1 MIDMGRGKQYD
12 LQKMLDLYNKGYSYQ
27 EIADEF
33 QIKSIQSVRHA
44 IEKRLK
50 EDIAFDQALI
60 NFDKAETEKKK
71 LKEEE
76 ESKKIE
82 EKMKPVRMGIFD
94 FQIDS
99 LTLDALEYFLQNK
112 YGSKVLID
120 KTNRV
125 ISISEELE
133 PEEMKDFLFNSG
145 FLTLISNAKDDDMFQ
160 LNIEIFHSSPGSII
174 STKKRAA
181 DLFRD
186 GSSYEEKNK
195 VRFALTDLIKTG
207 RIEFDGVTL
216 NIIDRKVSLNDVRK
230 TIKFNGHSAKIVY
243 SPADVVG
250 MRGRVVVKFDGSDL
264 VTIQKI
270 SPSKF
275 ESLIRDTW
283 RKYYDNLKEW
293 LIICGATNNTG
304 FNLDS
309 FYEVYSGKVIGD
321 FLKIYPSE
329 IMNIYEPYFEKTN
342 EQIETDLTYLKQFIE
357 ISKSEIQIMGM
368 SIALFL
374 KNPENMRK
382 EIALLKL
389 RTNSS

>member
-1 MIDMGRGKQYD
+1 MGRGKQYD

-33 QIKSIQSVRHA
+33 QIESVQSVRHA
-44 IEKRLK
+44 IEKGLK
-50 EDIAFDQALI
+50 EDIKFNQALI
-60 NFDKAETEKKK
+60 KLNEAETEKEKPQ
-71 LKEEE
+71 EEE
-76 ESKKIE
+76 ERKKIE

-120 KTNRV
+120 KINRV
-125 ISISEELE
+125 ISISEELD
-133 PEEMKDFLFNSG
+133 PEEMKNFLFNSG

-160 LNIEIFHSSPGSII
+160 LNIEIFHSSPGSLI

-181 DLFRD
+181 DLFRN
-186 GSSYEEKNK
+186 GSGYEEKNK

-216 NIIDRKVSLNDVRK
+216 NIIDQNVSLNDVRK
-230 TIKFNGHSAKIVY
+230 TIKFNGYSAKIVY

-250 MRGRVVVKFDGSDL
+250 MQGRVVIHSDGSEL

-293 LIICGATNNTG
+293 LIICGATNNTW

-309 FYEVYSGKVIGD
+309 FYGAYYGKVIGD
-321 FLKIYPSE
+321 FLKICSTK
-329 IMNIYEPYFEKTN
+329 IMKIYEPYFEKPN
-342 EQIETDLTYLKQFIE
+342 EQIEVDLTYNKQFKE
-357 ISKSEIQIMGM
+357 ISMSEIQIMGM

-374 KNPENMRK
+374 KNPENRRK
-382 EIALLKL
+382 EIALLKF

>member
-1 MIDMGRGKQYD
+1 MGRGKQYN

-33 QIKSIQSVRHA
+33 QTKSVQSVRHA
-44 IEKRLK
+44 IERGLK
-50 EDIAFDQALI
+50 EDIKFDQALI
-60 NFDKAETEKKK
+60 KLNEAETEKEKT
-71 LKEEE
+71 EEE
-76 ESKKIE
+76 EERKKIE

-120 KTNRV
+120 KTKRV
-125 ISISEELE
+125 ISISEELD
-133 PEEMKDFLFNSG
+133 PEEMKNFLFYSG
-145 FLTLISNAKDDDMFQ
+145 FLTLISNAKNDDMFQ

-181 DLFRD
+181 DLFRN
-186 GSSYEEKNK
+186 GSGYEEKNK

-216 NIIDRKVSLNDVRK
+216 NIIDQNVSLNDVRK
-230 TIKFNGHSAKIVY
+230 TIKFNGYSAKIVY

-250 MRGRVVVKFDGSDL
+250 MQGRVVIHSDGSEL

-293 LIICGATNNTG
+293 LIISGVTNNTG

-309 FYEVYSGKVIGD
+309 FYEEYSGKVIGD

-329 IMNIYEPYFEKTN
+329 IMNIYEPYFEKPN

-357 ISKSEIQIMGM
+357 ISMSEIHIMGM

-374 KNPENMRK
+374 KNPENRRK
-382 EIALLKL
+382 EIALLKF